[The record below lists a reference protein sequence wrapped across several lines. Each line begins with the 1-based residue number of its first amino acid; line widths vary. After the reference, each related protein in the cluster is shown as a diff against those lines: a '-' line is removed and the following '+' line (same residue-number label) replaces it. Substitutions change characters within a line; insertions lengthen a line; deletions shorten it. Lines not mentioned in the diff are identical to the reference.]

1 MGNDFQQ
8 HSCLWQKSLI
18 PLGEVGY
25 MYCTPPFG
33 LVKNQNFRVVIYY
46 EIPLDNFFQCLSLS
60 TFPPIH
66 MTKNHAILFF
76 SLVPHINL
84 LFNAI
89 LVWVKGF
96 PLGIKLSPFLS
107 VINICG
113 VINNMKSNQQRTL
126 FPSFCSILLT
136 LIFYHIGWL
145 LPLFF
150 LSPNRKREKRD
161 EAVWEFPYVTVL
173 FFFNCIVE
181 WNKLHSF
188 PCAKTSK
195 VCLIISSFFSNI
207 QKHLKLVIKLYVWD
221 VLKF

>member
-1 MGNDFQQ
+1 MIFGNILVFDNRA
-8 HSCLWQKSLI
+8 LSL
-18 PLGEVGY
+18 
-25 MYCTPPFG
+25 
-33 LVKNQNFRVVIYY
+33 LVRLATWIVQRHLAWLKTKISELLFTMRSLLS
-46 EIPLDNFFQCLSLS
+46 LDNFFQCLSWS

-113 VINNMKSNQQRTL
+113 VINNMKSNQQQIL
-126 FPSFCSILLT
+126 IPSFCSILLT